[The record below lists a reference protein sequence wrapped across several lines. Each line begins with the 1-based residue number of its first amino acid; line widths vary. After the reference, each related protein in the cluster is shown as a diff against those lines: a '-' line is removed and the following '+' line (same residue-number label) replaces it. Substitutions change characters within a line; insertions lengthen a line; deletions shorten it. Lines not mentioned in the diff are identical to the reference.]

1 MTETTISVR
10 PIVVMSQTFTDG
22 VEMFETASQH
32 RGWGIFIIGP
42 DMNIAGTA
50 PNRQAAIDAA
60 TELAMQQGW
69 KVIHTAPEAEETPKG
84 KTLQ

>member
-1 MTETTISVR
+1 MTETTISIR
-10 PIVVMSQTFTDG
+10 PIVVTSQTFTDG
-22 VEMFETASQH
+22 VAMFETASQH
-32 RGWGIFIIGP
+32 RAWGIFVSGP

-69 KVIHTAPEAEETPKG
+69 KVIHIAPEAEEMVPG
-84 KTLQ
+84 ETLQ